1 MTSSNK
7 ELFEEGM
14 KRDVIVIK
22 SKRKSISVEVN
33 SRAEVIVRA
42 PRWMPNYKIAE
53 FVEKHRDFIG
63 KSVAK
68 MERRKEAL
76 AKIPRISDA
85 ERKGLAL
92 QAAEVI
98 PQRVRFYAQMI
109 GVTYNKITIRNQRT
123 RWGSCSVKG
132 NLNFNLALMRV
143 PPQALD
149 YVVVHE
155 LCHRLEMNHSDRFW
169 REVEKA
175 FPEYKT
181 WRKWLRDNG
190 SRIMAEVSQA
200 ARQ

>member
-1 MTSSNK
+1 MR
-7 ELFEEGM
+7 E
-14 KRDVIVIK
+14 VVVIK

-33 SRAEVIVRA
+33 ARAEVIVRA
-42 PRWMPNYKIAE
+42 PRWMPNYKIKE
-53 FVEKHRDFIG
+53 FVEKHREFIE

-68 MERRKEAL
+68 MERRREEL
-76 AKIPRISDA
+76 ARIPGISDE
-85 ERKGLAL
+85 ERKVLAM

-98 PQRVRFYAQMI
+98 PQRVRFYAERI
-109 GVTYNKITIRNQRT
+109 GVTYNRITIKNQRT
-123 RWGSCSVKG
+123 RWGSCSEKG
-132 NLNFNLALMRV
+132 NLNFNLALMKG

-181 WRKWLRDNG
+181 WRRWLKDNG
-190 SRIMAEVSQA
+190 SRIMAEVGKSN
-200 ARQ
+200 